1 MLKDYSQSFYIDT
14 YFTLNGISYR
24 SSWRPPTMGNCMRW
38 NDYTF
43 KRKENGV
50 LDSNETKSYGFALL
64 KPLKKHLKGSDT
76 DNPCPI
82 NTERRASNV

>member
-1 MLKDYSQSFYIDT
+1 MATT
-14 YFTLNGISYR
+14 YNGKLYAMKR
-24 SSWRPPTMGNCMRW
+24 LPT
-38 NDYTF
+38 
-43 KRKENGV
+43 KREKGV
-50 LDSNETKSYGFALL
+50 LDNNETKSYGFALL